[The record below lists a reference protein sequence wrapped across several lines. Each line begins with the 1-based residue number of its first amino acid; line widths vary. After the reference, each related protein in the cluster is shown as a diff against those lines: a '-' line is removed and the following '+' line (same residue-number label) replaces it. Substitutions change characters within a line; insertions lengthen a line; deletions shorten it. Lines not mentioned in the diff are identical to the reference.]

1 MDWADELAA
10 SVSGPQIVND
20 SKTPSGTVHV
30 GSLRG
35 PVVHDAI
42 WRALRDRGLARAF
55 RQHDLAQRYGFVVV
69 HVRGHLRAVAVVRA
83 RHCFAARAS
92 MPPWRDSKAWP

>member
-10 SVSGPQIVND
+10 SVQGPQVVND

-35 PVVHDAI
+35 PVILDVI
-42 WRALRDRGLARAF
+42 TRALRDPRPA
-55 RQHDLAQRYGFVVV
+55 HDAP
-69 HVRGHLRAVAVVRA
+69 LRR
-83 RHCFAARAS
+83 R
-92 MPPWRDSKAWP
+92 